1 MKTFKKAALYVL
13 RGIAFAVYFP
23 FYLLIRLLSL
33 ALDRVVSP
41 AVDWLFRKVL
51 FPAVLA
57 FFKYI
62 VAPVVK
68 LFVGPLNWLWRFA
81 LRPAFEFGWKWIL
94 YPVLKYGIYIPLR
107 FIWRHGLRWFWREIA
122 IPVARYTGIV
132 LAWLLRM
139 IGCLMALSRLLS
151 SEMGVEACGRSGH
164 PMGKRRSDEAAA
176 ETNSSM
182 VRFEVI
188 ETCTTRNLHQ
198 TT

>member
-139 IGCLMALSRLLS
+139 IGWLWRYLVYYPLRWGWRHAVGPAIRWASAEVMKPLLKQIRQWFGS
-151 SEMGVEACGRSGH
+151 
-164 PMGKRRSDEAAA
+164 K
-176 ETNSSM
+176 
-182 VRFEVI
+182 
-188 ETCTTRNLHQ
+188 
-198 TT
+198 